1 MDVRANGEVAPASGT
16 MAGPVL
22 AGIRFRPA

>member
-1 MDVRANGEVAPASGT
+1 MSANGEVAPASGT